1 MKNTAFIAFMLLA
14 ISIARAEWEFLANT
28 EDMRL
33 IQTDGSRIFAS
44 FERGLY
50 TSHDQGNTW
59 CTTALRPGG
68 VEAIAISGNVVYA
81 SVYKQGIFRSDDY
94 GETWTPKNNGLHILD
109 NRTGE
114 VRFPSIHQILVTRS
128 GTVIAVGFHNGTFT
142 STDRGETWH
151 GVIDDWILPGDKKWQ
166 TSDIHIA
173 RDIWSMT
180 EFNGYLWAYS
190 PFQAFRSPDNGETW
204 EALPYWEHGSI
215 AEHGWVADWTV
226 LNDQLYVAGDE
237 GFGRWNE
244 ADLAWDDLN
253 NGLPDNPELS
263 SLAVNRGRIFA
274 AVMASSMIGPGVYST
289 VPHGVYVFDEQSETW
304 SPAGLQEFGVNSLV
318 SHQSHLYAAAYA
330 RGELSGIYRASIP
343 IVHSYGK
350 APTTWGAIKTK

>member
-1 MKNTAFIAFMLLA
+1 MKYTTLIAFMLLA

-33 IQTDGSRIFAS
+33 IQTDGSRLFAS

-68 VEAIAISGNVVYA
+68 VEAIAVSGDTIYA

-94 GETWTPKNNGLHILD
+94 GVTWTPKNNGLHIID
-109 NRTGE
+109 DDTGE
-114 VRFPSIHQILVTRS
+114 PLFLSVDQILVARS
-128 GTVIAVGFHNGTFT
+128 GTVIAVGGFHGTYI
-142 STDRGETWH
+142 SRDRGETWRFA
-151 GVIDDWILPGDKKWQ
+151 DDWLYPGAIDAAPDYPI
-166 TSDIHIA
+166 SRNLD
-173 RDIWSMT
+173 SMI
-180 EFNGYLWAYS
+180 EYEGHWWAAEWT
-190 PFQAFRSPDNGETW
+190 QVFRSPDEGSTW
-204 EALPYWEHGSI
+204 EHLPELPRLGEAY
-215 AEHGWVADWTV
+215 DWAV
-226 LNDQLYVAGDE
+226 LNKQLYVAGGH
-237 GFGRWNE
+237 GFVRWNE

-253 NGLPDNPELS
+253 NGLPDVPELS

-274 AVMASSMIGPGVYST
+274 AVFASSMIGPGVYST
-289 VPHGVYVFDEQSETW
+289 VPHGVYVFDEGSETW

-330 RGELSGIYRASIP
+330 RGKLSGIYRASIP

-350 APTTWGAIKTK
+350 TPTTWGAIKTK